1 MVLRSWMSGLALLC
15 ACSVAASAGPLTL
28 TPPTSSVISTG
39 AGGTRGDIIT
49 MTGDYTLT
57 SIGIDAVI
65 ARSAQLT
72 FNAYVY
78 DDQGGSGVNQLA
90 LGASGLVTGD
100 GTEQWFDLP
109 ISFTLQAGQS
119 YDIGISFNSYSD
131 PNLEINYFF
140 FASGSNSPFSVGPV
154 TVLDGEESYCG
165 PCNDL
170 APNLRLDGA
179 GGEVSGVPEP
189 GSLVLSGT
197 GALVLFGAIRRKR
210 IGSGSITF

>member
-15 ACSVAASAGPLTL
+15 ACSVAASAGVLTL
-28 TPPTSSVISTG
+28 TPPTGSFIDGG

-65 ARSAQLT
+65 ATGAQLT

-78 DDQGGSGVNQLA
+78 DDQGGSGVVQLA

-109 ISFTLQAGQS
+109 ISFTLLSGQS
-119 YDIGISFNSYSD
+119 YDIGISFNSFND
-131 PNLEINYFF
+131 PNLAINYFNF
-140 FASGSNSPFSVGPV
+140 TTDNSPFSVGPV

-165 PCNDL
+165 PCNGL

-179 GGEVSGVPEP
+179 GGGVSGAPEP
-189 GSLVLSGT
+189 GSLILLGT

>member
-1 MVLRSWMSGLALLC
+1 MVLRRWMSGLALLC
-15 ACSVAASAGPLTL
+15 ACSVAASAGVLTL
-28 TPPTSSVISTG
+28 TPPTSSSFGDG
-39 AGGTRGDIIT
+39 AGATRGDIIT
-49 MTGDYTLT
+49 MTGAYTLT

-65 ARSAQLT
+65 TNGVQLA

-90 LGASGLVTGD
+90 LGASGLVTGN

-109 ISFTLQAGQS
+109 VSFTLQAGQS
-119 YDIGISFNSYSD
+119 YDIGIRFNSYSD
-131 PNLEINYFF
+131 SNLDINYFDF
-140 FASGSNSPFSVGPV
+140 TTNNTPFSVGPV

-165 PCNDL
+165 PCNSL

-179 GGEVSGVPEP
+179 SGGVSGVPEP
-189 GSLVLSGT
+189 GSLILLGT

-210 IGSGSITF
+210 I